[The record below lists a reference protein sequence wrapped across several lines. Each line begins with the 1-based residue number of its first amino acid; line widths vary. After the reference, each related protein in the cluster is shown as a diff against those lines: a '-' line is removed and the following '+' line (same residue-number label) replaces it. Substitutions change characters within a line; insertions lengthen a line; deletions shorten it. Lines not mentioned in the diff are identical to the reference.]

1 MSHCGQ
7 PKSELSPLI
16 GVSVTRPF
24 ALLSFAIVLSAQVAL
39 AQDQKPRWEPAPKA
53 DKPEIAKPEGS
64 QAEPGLS
71 SPGARGVLAGEKAPK
86 QAMPTQGKPVD
97 PMILSQKEAGERYKV
112 GHELSAAEP
121 KARDSKEEEA
131 LRVVRAFY
139 AALEARDY
147 DALRATLSDELEFS
161 DPAYPH
167 LEGAKAHSMWKLITA
182 SDPLTIKA
190 KIYGVEGSTV
200 YGGWVADYELFGR
213 PIHNVIS
220 SKITVVDGKIRF
232 HRDSFDLERWSAQA
246 LPSIVNGGLN
256 LLGPDWKAKALNLMT
271 AFALHRF
278 ESSQKKR

>member
-1 MSHCGQ
+1 M
-7 PKSELSPLI
+7 
-16 GVSVTRPF
+16 TRPF
-24 ALLSFAIVLSAQVAL
+24 ALLSFAIILSAPVAL
-39 AQDQKPRWEPAPKA
+39 AQDQKPRWEPAPKG
-53 DKPEIAKPEGS
+53 DKPEITKPEGS
-64 QAEPGLS
+64 QAEPRLS
-71 SPGARGVLAGEKAPK
+71 SPGARGVLAGEKAEK
-86 QAMPTQGKPVD
+86 QQAVPTQRKPVD
-97 PMILSQKEAGERYKV
+97 PMILSDKEASERYKV

-121 KARDSKEEEA
+121 KGRDAKEDEA
-131 LRVVRAFY
+131 LSVVRAFY

-147 DALRATLSDELEFS
+147 EALRATLSDELEFS

-167 LEGAKAHSMWKLITA
+167 LEGAKAHSMWKLITS

-246 LPSIVNGGLN
+246 LPKIVNGGLN

-278 ESSQKKR
+278 ESSQTKR